1 MIKIEKLHNKYY
13 KDQEERLKI
22 EKQNNEILQEIKLL
36 KSPPQHASIREKLT
50 FVYPYDADV
59 RFPAYIWQTWKH
71 GLNDEKFDEKYRE
84 GERQWAYKTQDLFM
98 NYLMM
103 ILLIL

>member
-1 MIKIEKLHNKYY
+1 MLVFEKIN
-13 KDQEERLKI
+13 
-22 EKQNNEILQEIKLL
+22 
-36 KSPPQHASIREKLT
+36 

-103 ILLIL
+103 IPLIL